1 MGKDD
6 KMKQLLTEW
15 RKYLYED
22 KKPVAT
28 KEELIK
34 IIMREPNQKIFLD
47 SPKGATKKFG
57 GVDPI
62 ELPFNYGEYSELI
75 NPADNMGWD
84 IIIVPS
90 GNEDDKNLLPVG
102 HVSYTGDE
110 EKWDENSEKE
120 MPNDLINNHKII
132 VAPDGKYDSA
142 DKNLID
148 KFFQARWQFKE
159 VKWYE

>member
-1 MGKDD
+1 
-6 KMKQLLTEW
+6 MKNLLESWRRYLTEET
-15 RKYLYED
+15 KTID
-22 KKPVAT
+22 T
-28 KEELIK
+28 KEELISIVK
-34 IIMREPNQKIFLD
+34 QHPEKEIYLD
-47 SPKGATKKFG
+47 SPKGTTKKFG
-57 GVDPI
+57 GVEEV
-62 ELPFNYGEYSELI
+62 ELTFDYGEWPHLT

-132 VAPDGKYDSA
+132 GSPDGKYDSA